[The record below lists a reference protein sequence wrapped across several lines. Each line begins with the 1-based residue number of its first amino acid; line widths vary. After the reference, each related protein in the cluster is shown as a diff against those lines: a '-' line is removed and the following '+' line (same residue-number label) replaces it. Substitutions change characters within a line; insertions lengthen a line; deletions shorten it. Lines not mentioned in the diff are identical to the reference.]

1 MSSRSEGIRTA
12 LVIGTLGLW
21 ACGRAAVPT
30 APALTD
36 RLQSGPGA
44 ASTGAAVVTNTI
56 IPVPPNTVINNPCTN
71 EGVLV
76 SGMIHLVTVTTV
88 DAAGGTHTERHF
100 NVQDVS
106 GVGLR
111 TGLNYRG
118 IHTET
123 HSSNSSNGGA
133 SEVTMV
139 VDIKLI
145 SEGSASNLTIR
156 DVLFHVTTNADGTVT
171 ASVDRITVADCQ

>member
-1 MSSRSEGIRTA
+1 MASRAEPIRTA
-12 LVIGTLGLW
+12 LIAGTLGLW

-30 APALTD
+30 TPALTD
-36 RLQSGPGA
+36 HLQTVSGT
-44 ASTGAAVVTNTI
+44 ASTGTAVVTNTTI
-56 IPVPPNTVINNPCTN
+56 AVPPNTVIKNPCTN

-76 SGMIHLVTVTTV
+76 TGTIHLVTITTV
-88 DAAGGTHTERHF
+88 DAGGGTHTERHF

-106 GVGLR
+106 GVGLS
-111 TGLNYRG
+111 TGLQYRG

-123 HSSNSSNGGA
+123 HGSNSSAGGG
-133 SEVTMV
+133 SEQTMV

-156 DVLFHVTTNADGTVT
+156 NVLFHVTTNADGTVT

>member
-1 MSSRSEGIRTA
+1 MD
-12 LVIGTLGLW
+12 
-21 ACGRAAVPT
+21 P
-30 APALTD
+30 
-36 RLQSGPGA
+36 LQSVPGTASA
-44 ASTGAAVVTNTI
+44 ATAGATNTI

-76 SGMIHLVTVTTV
+76 SGTVHLVTITTV

-100 NVQDVS
+100 NVQDIS

-111 TGLNYRG
+111 TGLHYRG

-123 HSSNSSNGGA
+123 RSSNSSGGG
-133 SEVTMV
+133 SELTMV

-156 DVLFHVTTNADGTVT
+156 DVLFHITTNADGTVT

>member
-1 MSSRSEGIRTA
+1 MKFG
-12 LVIGTLGLW
+12 VIVFPGSNCDHDAFYAVGNNLGQKAEFIW
-21 ACGRAAVPT
+21 H
-30 APALTD
+30 
-36 RLQSGPGA
+36 
-44 ASTGAAVVTNTI
+44 ASTATAVVTNAI
-56 IPVPPNTVINNPCTN
+56 IPVPPNTIINNPCTN

-76 SGMIHLVTVTTV
+76 SGTIHLVTIATM
-88 DAAGGTHTERHF
+88 DAAGGVHTVRQF

-111 TGLNYRG
+111 TDLNYRG

-123 HSSNSSNGGA
+123 RSSNSNSGGA
-133 SEVTMV
+133 SELTMV

-156 DVLFHVTTNADGTVT
+156 NVLFHA
-171 ASVDRITVADCQ
+171 

>member
-1 MSSRSEGIRTA
+1 
-12 LVIGTLGLW
+12 
-21 ACGRAAVPT
+21 
-30 APALTD
+30 
-36 RLQSGPGA
+36 
-44 ASTGAAVVTNTI
+44 
-56 IPVPPNTVINNPCTN
+56 
-71 EGVLV
+71 
-76 SGMIHLVTVTTV
+76 MIHLVTVTTV

>member
-1 MSSRSEGIRTA
+1 MSSRAASIRTA
-12 LVIGTLGLW
+12 VIIGSVGLF
-21 ACGRAAVPT
+21 ACGRGAVPT
-30 APALTD
+30 TPALTNP
-36 RLQSGPGA
+36 LQSA
-44 ASTGAAVVTNTI
+44 LSHASTGTAVVTNTI
-56 IPVPPNTVINNPCTN
+56 IPVPPNTIINNPCTN

-76 SGMIHLVTVTTV
+76 SGTIHLVTIATV
-88 DAAGGTHTERHF
+88 DAAGGVHTDRQF

-123 HSSNSSNGGA
+123 RSSNSNSDGA
-133 SEVTMV
+133 SELTMV

-156 DVLFHVTTNADGTVT
+156 NVLFHVTTNADGTVT
-171 ASVDRITVADCQ
+171 ASIDRITVADCQ